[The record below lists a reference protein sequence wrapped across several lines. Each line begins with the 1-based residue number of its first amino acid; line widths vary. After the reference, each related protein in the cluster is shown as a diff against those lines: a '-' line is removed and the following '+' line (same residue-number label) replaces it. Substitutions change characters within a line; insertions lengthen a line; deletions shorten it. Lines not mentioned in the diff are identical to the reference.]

1 MIIFTQTIAH
11 RHQSNYLVTP
21 NVWHK
26 NHKCWAHIQQSN
38 LIAPK
43 IKIESQMLDCTHIL
57 EIVPSPTQGLTGQ
70 QTTVQLDNPP
80 NVWHGYQDEVINVG
94 LYTHSRNCSFP
105 PLRAHRHRWSSSSDH
120 DRIFAANSSKRS
132 IGMHWGGGA
141 CDKDFCTDIIHCIV

>member
-26 NHKCWAHIQQSN
+26 NHKCWAHRQQSN

-80 NVWHGYQDEVINVG
+80 NVWHGYQDEIINVG

-105 PLRAHRHRWSSSSDH
+105 HSEHTDNSPTLKPPKFWQKNQ
-120 DRIFAANSSKRS
+120 DRITNVGLYTHSRNCSLPQSGHREN
-132 IGMHWGGGA
+132 
-141 CDKDFCTDIIHCIV
+141 